1 MFRHKIDSINH
12 VVFATEKPGL
22 LQHEIKNRS
31 DTEYDVDAAL
41 SREKKTTTAPLLA
54 TLLAISQI
62 AALSSHAFVLLSA
75 REKTA

>member
-1 MFRHKIDSINH
+1 MFRHKINYINH
-12 VVFATEKPGL
+12 AVFASEKPDL
-22 LQHEIKNRS
+22 LQHEIKNRP
-31 DTEYDVDAAL
+31 DPEYDVNAAL
-41 SREKKTTTAPLLA
+41 SRKKKTTAPFLA